1 MFNVATD
8 FNVDYRID
16 GKLTPV
22 SVRWPTD
29 EEWASYIRKK
39 PNLFR
44 VLSRGRTQPLPSP
57 TEGDLELYQK
67 IQLNGAPPLSGAEAE
82 GLINGVARCEVMSLE
97 LGAEEATLVMDT
109 KLGEVKHVLKIP
121 SMDLIRKF
129 QASAEITTRPQNQ
142 LIQVRRDADPAGQL
156 WDKCSPKTEGY
167 EGPVPLHHKDVVI
180 RQVIEAVKDESQYG
194 REANF

>member
-82 GLINGVARCEVMSLE
+82 GLINGFSLCEVMNVE
-97 LGAEEATLVMDT
+97 LGAEEAIIQMDT
-109 KLGEVKHVLKIP
+109 QLGEVKHTLKIP
-121 SMDLIRKF
+121 SMEQVRKF
-129 QASAEITTRPQNQ
+129 QATAEITTRPQNQ
-142 LIQVRRDADPAGQL
+142 LIQVRHDATPAGQL
-156 WDKCSPKTEGY
+156 WDKCSPRTEGY
-167 EGPVPLHHKDVVI
+167 EGPIPLHHKDVAI
-180 RQVIEAVKDESQYG
+180 RQVIEALKRESQYG
-194 REANF
+194 REENF